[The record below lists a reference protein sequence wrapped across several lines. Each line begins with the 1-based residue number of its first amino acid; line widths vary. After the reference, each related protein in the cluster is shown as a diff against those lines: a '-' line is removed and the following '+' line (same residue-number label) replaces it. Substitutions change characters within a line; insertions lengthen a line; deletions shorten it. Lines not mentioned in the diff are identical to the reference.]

1 MSTLTP
7 VAPSVIGAAPTTILP
22 TASDTIPCAAYRW
35 VLLIVRTGGTNT
47 YAGTVDDPTSVA
59 PAGTGVTF
67 NPDVST
73 GTVATSSAKAL
84 RLDCA
89 RFRDVNGN
97 ITITSS
103 STFTG
108 TTLEAYGIE

>member
-1 MSTLTP
+1 MTTLNP
-7 VAPSVIGAAPTTILP
+7 VSPSVAGNTVTPITP
-22 TASDTIPCAAYRW
+22 TATDVIPCSAFRW

-47 YAGTVDDPTSVA
+47 YLGTIDDPTSQA

-67 NPDVST
+67 NADVTT
-73 GTVATSSAKAL
+73 GTVPISSIKSV

-89 RFRDVNGN
+89 RFRDANGN
-97 ITITSS
+97 INITSS

-108 TTLEAYGIE
+108 TTLEAYGCE

>member
-1 MSTLTP
+1 MTTLNP
-7 VAPSVIGAAPTTILP
+7 IAPSVNSNTVTPITP
-22 TASDTIPCAAYRW
+22 TAADSIPCSAYRW
-35 VLLIVRTGGTNT
+35 VLLVVRTGATNT
-47 YAGTVDDPTSVA
+47 YLGTIDDPTSQA
-59 PAGTGVTF
+59 PSGTGVTF
-67 NPDVST
+67 NADVTT
-73 GTVATSSAKAL
+73 GTVPISTVKSI

-97 ITITSS
+97 INITSS

>member
-1 MSTLTP
+1 MATLTP
-7 VAPSVIGAAPTTILP
+7 IAPSVNSNAVVPQLP
-22 TASDTIPCAAYRW
+22 TAADSIPCSAYRW

-47 YAGTVDDPTSVA
+47 YLGTIDDPTTSA
-59 PAGTGVTF
+59 PSGTGVTF
-67 NPDVST
+67 NADITTS
-73 GTVATSSAKAL
+73 TVAISSVRAL

-89 RFRDVNGN
+89 RFRDASGN
-97 ITITSS
+97 INITSS